1 MRNPALLQQALGLVL
16 VALAC
21 PALAEEGGPTIT
33 VLATGSAL
41 PIVASG
47 QAVSVLDAGD
57 LARGQGF
64 DLTRA
69 LERVPGLG
77 WTRNG
82 GPGGYTAVSLRGS
95 GAEQVLILY
104 DGVRV
109 EDVSAPSGGVDI
121 SLYGPGEVERV
132 EVLRGANSVPWGSA
146 AIGGVIALTGRT
158 LDGAEG
164 RIEVGSKGTVSA
176 DAAAGLAGDAGQVT
190 ITGGMARTAG
200 VSAAS
205 VGSER
210 DGMRRWRAGVRGRLA
225 LAPGLAPGLVLVG
238 SARAS
243 GLRSAIDGFAP
254 PAYTFGDTAE
264 VQRTRQQAGYGR
276 LDYAAGSLT
285 LATGLAVA
293 RTRRTYADQA
303 LGPGVQSAFTGRSL
317 RWSMTGGLALP
328 QQWRLDFG
336 VDSEWTRY
344 ASTFDPRASARLAS
358 GHALLG
364 WAGAAG
370 ALSLGLRRDGH
381 DRFGGAWS
389 AGASGTLR
397 LAEGLRLLGSYGE
410 GFKVPTLFQLLSDYG
425 NAALRPET
433 SRSADVGVAYSA
445 GTISASATLYRR
457 DSRNLIAFV
466 TCTSLGRCAD
476 RPFGLYANVAAA
488 RAQGME
494 LAVGAQP
501 LDGLS
506 LEGAY
511 STGETRNRT
520 PGAQF
525 GNSLPRRPRHM
536 LTLGADWSQ
545 GAGWPSLGADL
556 RWVSASFD
564 DAANLQRLGGHVL
577 IALRTSLALTGQ
589 VELYGRI
596 ENLGDARYETAAGYG
611 TWGRAGFV
619 GMRARY

>member
-1 MRNPALLQQALGLVL
+1 MWLSL
-16 VALAC
+16 VALTS
-21 PALAEEGGPTIT
+21 PALAQEDRPTIT

-57 LARGQGF
+57 LERVQGI

-82 GPGGYTAVSLRGS
+82 GPGGYTAVYLRGS
-95 GAEQVLILY
+95 GAEQVLVLY

-109 EDVSAPSGGVDI
+109 EDVAAPSGGVDF
-121 SLYGPGEVERV
+121 SLYDPGEVERI

-146 AIGGVIALTGRT
+146 AIGGVIALTSRV
-158 LDGAEG
+158 LEGAEG
-164 RIEVGSKGTVSA
+164 RVELGSQGTVSA

-190 ITGGMARTAG
+190 LTGGMARTDG
-200 VSAAS
+200 VSAAAA
-205 VGSER
+205 GTER
-210 DGMRRWRAGVRGRLA
+210 DGMRRWRAGARGRLA
-225 LAPGLAPGLVLVG
+225 LAPGLALVG
-238 SARAS
+238 SARVS
-243 GLRSAIDGFAP
+243 QLRSAIDGFAP

-264 VQRTRQQAGYGR
+264 VQHTRQHAGYGG
-276 LDYAAGSLT
+276 LDYGVGRLT
-285 LATGLAVA
+285 LASGLALA
-293 RTRRTYADQA
+293 HTRRTYADPA
-303 LGPGVQSAFTGRSL
+303 VGPGAQSAFAGRSL

-328 QQWRLDFG
+328 QQWRLHFG
-336 VDSEWTRY
+336 ADSEWTRY
-344 ASTFDPRASARLAS
+344 ASTFDPRASARIAS

-364 WAGAAG
+364 WAGAG
-370 ALSLGLRRDGH
+370 GSLSLGLRRDEH

-389 AGASGTLR
+389 AGGNGTLR
-397 LAEGLRLLGSYGE
+397 LVEGLRLTGSYGE
-410 GFKVPTLFQLLSDYG
+410 GFKAPTLFQLLSDYG
-425 NAALRPET
+425 NAALQPET
-433 SRSADVGVAYSA
+433 SRSADLGLAYSS
-445 GTISASATLYRR
+445 GSISASATLYQR

-466 TCTSLGRCAD
+466 SCTSLGRCTD
-476 RPFGLYANVAAA
+476 RPFGLYANVARA
-488 RAQGME
+488 RAQGLE
-494 LAVGAQP
+494 LALGVQP
-501 LDGLS
+501 LAGLS

-511 STGETRNRT
+511 SYGETRNRT
-520 PGAQF
+520 AGTQF

-536 LTLGADWSQ
+536 GTLGADWSP

-577 IALRTSLALTGQ
+577 MALRTSLALTEQ

>member
-1 MRNPALLQQALGLVL
+1 MRNPALLQRALGLVL

-21 PALAEEGGPTIT
+21 PAQAEDGGPTIT

-47 QAVSVLDAGD
+47 QAVSVVDGAD
-57 LARGQGF
+57 LARVQGF

-82 GPGGYTAVSLRGS
+82 GPGGYTAVHLRGS
-95 GAEQVLILY
+95 GAEQVLVLY

-109 EDVSAPSGGVDI
+109 EDVSAPSGGVDF
-121 SLYGPGEVERV
+121 SLFGPGEVERI

-158 LDGAEG
+158 LDGAEE
-164 RIEVGSKGTVSA
+164 RIEVGSKGTFSA
-176 DAAAGLAGDAGQVT
+176 DAAAGLAGDAGQIT
-190 ITGGMARTAG
+190 LTGGMARTAG
-200 VSAAS
+200 VSAATA
-205 VGSER
+205 GSER
-210 DGMRRWRAGVRGRLA
+210 DGMRRWRAGARGRLA
-225 LAPGLAPGLVLVG
+225 LAPGLALVG

-243 GLRSAIDGFAP
+243 GLRSAIDGFVP
-254 PAYTFGDTAE
+254 PAYTFGDTVE
-264 VQRTRQQAGYGR
+264 VQRTRQRAGYGG

-285 LATGLAVA
+285 LASGLAVA
-293 RTRRTYADQA
+293 RTRRTYADPA
-303 LGPGVQSAFTGRSL
+303 LGPGVQSAFAGRSL

-336 VDSEWTRY
+336 ADSEWTRY
-344 ASTFDPRASARLAS
+344 ASTFDPRSSAHLAS
-358 GHALLG
+358 GHALFG

-370 ALSLGLRRDGH
+370 ALSLGLRRDEH

-425 NAALRPET
+425 NTALRPET
-433 SRSADVGVAYSA
+433 SRSADVGVAYTA
-445 GTISASATLYRR
+445 EGISASATLYRR

-466 TCTSLGRCAD
+466 SCASLGRCTD

-488 RAQGME
+488 RAQGVE

-536 LTLGADWSQ
+536 LTLGADWSP

-564 DAANLQRLGGHVL
+564 DAANLQRLGRHVL
-577 IALRTSLALTGQ
+577 MALRTSLALTGQ

-611 TWGRAGFV
+611 TWGRACFM